1 MCVKIY
7 RCYRHVYLQHLFWT
21 IRERSS
27 GRRWERTGSAFGLW
41 DSGFKSLCS
50 AECWVTVEFCFTR
63 ILICKVGAVIFSRGK
78 GAFDICALTR
88 VSTPMLCS
96 ASLSPPSRLPV
107 TNCCFCSTQPPCSML
122 RSSVAPSSLSLS
134 RAFAPLFSPR
144 PRYPPNLLSHV
155 LRWVVQAE
163 IFPGHL
169 HYVTNTVPAARF
181 LELSLLGAS

>member
-7 RCYRHVYLQHLFWT
+7 RCYRHGYLHHLFRT

-27 GRRWERTGSAFGLW
+27 GWRWKRTESTLGLW

-50 AECWVTVEFCFTR
+50 AECWVTVEFRFTH
-63 ILICKVGAVIFSRGK
+63 ILICKVGAIISSRGK
-78 GAFDICALTR
+78 GAFEICVLTR
-88 VSTPMLCS
+88 VSTSMLCS
-96 ASLSPPSRLPV
+96 ASLSIPSRLPV
-107 TNCCFCSTQPPCSML
+107 TNCCFCSIQPPCSML

-134 RAFAPLFSPR
+134 RAFAPPLSPL

-155 LRWVVQAE
+155 FRWVVPAE

-169 HYVTNTVPAARF
+169 HYVANTALP
-181 LELSLLGAS
+181 SPQHAS

>member
-27 GRRWERTGSAFGLW
+27 GRRWERTGSTFGLW

-107 TNCCFCSTQPPCSML
+107 YPSPTVALAPPSHPALCCVPQSRP
-122 RSSVAPSSLSLS
+122 AASLYQGHLPLS
-134 RAFAPLFSPR
+134 F
-144 PRYPPNLLSHV
+144 LLS
-155 LRWVVQAE
+155 
-163 IFPGHL
+163 PGTL
-169 HYVTNTVPAARF
+169 LICSPMYSGEWFRLKSF
-181 LELSLLGAS
+181 LATCIMWPTLSPQHAS